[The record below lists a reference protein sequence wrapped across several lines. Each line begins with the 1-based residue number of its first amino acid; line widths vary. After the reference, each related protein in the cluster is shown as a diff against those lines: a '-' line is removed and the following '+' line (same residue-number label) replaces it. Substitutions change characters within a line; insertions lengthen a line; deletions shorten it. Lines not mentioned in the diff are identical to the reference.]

1 MSFVPPDRSAEPP
14 ATRLGAGAD
23 DQEPESGVTAAGG
36 PAGSS
41 SDLPLDGAGVP
52 PGDGYGAPPA
62 GDLGVPPG
70 AAAPPGAGAPP
81 PGAPGAPPPG
91 AGDGPDIIATPRR
104 GAARAGRR
112 RRRRRL
118 LVEWLVVL
126 AVAAVVAVLLRA
138 FVVQAFFVP
147 SASMVPTLQV
157 GDRILVVK
165 TTLLTGSIGRGS
177 IVVFKHPEPFPCS
190 AGGEENIQDLVKR
203 VIGLPGETIWSIG
216 NTIFVNGKRLS
227 EPGWYRGG
235 LPEVGP
241 TPIVKTTIPKDDYFV
256 MGDNRTDS
264 CDSRSFGPIPGSSI
278 VGQVELIVWRN
289 GHPYFHAF

>member
-1 MSFVPPDRSAEPP
+1 MSFLPPDRSAEPP
-14 ATRLGAGAD
+14 ATRPGAGAD
-23 DQEPESGVTAAGG
+23 DLDPESGVTADGG
-36 PAGSS
+36 PAG
-41 SDLPLDGAGVP
+41 P
-52 PGDGYGAPPA
+52 PPA
-62 GDLGVPPG
+62 DRTLG
-70 AAAPPGAGAPP
+70 GAGAPVGAGLGPP
-81 PGAPGAPPPG
+81 PGAEAPPPG
-91 AGDGPDIIATPRR
+91 SGPAGAPAPPR
-104 GAARAGRR
+104 GNARAGRR

-126 AVAAVVAVLLRA
+126 AVAAIVAVLLRA

-165 TTLLTGSIGRGS
+165 TTLLTGAIGRGS

-203 VIGLPGETIWSIG
+203 VIGLPGETIWSVG
-216 NTIFVNGKRLS
+216 NTIFVDGKALS
-227 EPGWYRGG
+227 EPGWYRAG
-235 LPEVGP
+235 LPAVGA
-241 TPIVKTTIPKDDYFV
+241 TPIIKTHIPTGDYFV

-264 CDSRSFGPIPGSSI
+264 CDSRSFGPIAGSSI
-278 VGQVELIVWRN
+278 VGRVELIVWRN